1 MDWSIV
7 ASRKAHRMERA
18 RCPAESAEELSAEI
32 SINASPERVWDIV
45 TDLEWLPGID
55 PSILS
60 ARWLDGATE
69 ARLGA
74 RFATDRVSEGV
85 GVWRAV
91 SRIVGFVPGRLIEW
105 TVESSIAPPAVCRF
119 EIHSGER
126 ATVVRQTYVFDPSGD

>member
-1 MDWSIV
+1 
-7 ASRKAHRMERA
+7 MEWA

-45 TDLEWLPGID
+45 TDLERLPGID
-55 PSILS
+55 ASILS

-74 RFATDRVSEGV
+74 RFATDRVREGV
-85 GVWRAV
+85 GVWHAV
-91 SRIVGFVPGRLIEW
+91 SKIVEFVPGRLIEW

-119 EIHSGER
+119 EIHPGDR
-126 ATVVRQTYVFDPSGD
+126 ATVVRQTYVFDTSGD